1 MYKSSEKV
9 YGFSMTQQVELV
21 KEIDKLPSRYIGE
34 ALDYVEYLRLKAQN
48 ENTDD
53 IEAYKA
59 MAADTER
66 EREADEWC
74 NSYFGHAYSKPVN
87 PA

>member
-1 MYKSSEKV
+1 
-9 YGFSMTQQVELV
+9 MTEQAELI

-34 ALDYVEYLRLKAQN
+34 VLDYVGYLRKKAQN

-66 EREADEWC
+66 EQEASEWC
-74 NSYFGHAYSKPVN
+74 NAYFGPACSKPVH